1 MSKFLV
7 RASYTSEGVQGLLK
21 EGGSSRVEAVTQLTN
36 GMGGSVECFYY
47 AFGDDDV
54 VGIIDMPDHAS
65 AAALSLAVNASGAV
79 SVKATV
85 LLTAE
90 EMDEATKKTVN
101 YRPPANNVIS
111 VGLDGSFSGPKFIP
125 ELGITDSR
133 RWENSTSPG
142 LAASCNLPPLHL

>member
-1 MSKFLV
+1 
-7 RASYTSEGVQGLLK
+7 
-21 EGGSSRVEAVTQLTN
+21 
-36 GMGGSVECFYY
+36 VECFYY

-54 VGIIDMPDHAS
+54 IGIIDMPDHAS

-101 YRPPANNVIS
+101 YRPP
-111 VGLDGSFSGPKFIP
+111 GQ
-125 ELGITDSR
+125 
-133 RWENSTSPG
+133 
-142 LAASCNLPPLHL
+142 

>member
-21 EGGSSRVEAVTQLTN
+21 EGGSNRIEAVTQLTN

-101 YRPPANNVIS
+101 YRPP
-111 VGLDGSFSGPKFIP
+111 GQ
-125 ELGITDSR
+125 
-133 RWENSTSPG
+133 
-142 LAASCNLPPLHL
+142 